1 MRFCDN
7 CAASLDGMR
16 PSARTCSAACRRAV
30 SRSAADALAA
40 RDAAAAA
47 LLLRERQALDALQSA
62 ATPEQRAAVDEELAR
77 IGEHVDRLF
86 TPHG

>member
-1 MRFCDN
+1 MPFCDN

-16 PSARTCSAACRRAV
+16 PSARTCSAA
-30 SRSAADALAA
+30 DTLAA

-47 LLLRERQALDALQSA
+47 LLLRERQALEGLQSA

-86 TPHG
+86 TAHG

>member
-30 SRSAADALAA
+30 SRSAADTLAA

-62 ATPEQRAAVDEELAR
+62 ATSEQRAAVAEELAR

-86 TPHG
+86 VAYG

>member
-1 MRFCDN
+1 MRFCDH
-7 CAASLDGMR
+7 CSVSLAGMR

-30 SRSAADALAA
+30 SRSAADTLAA

-47 LLLRERQALDALQSA
+47 LLLRERQAVEALQSA
-62 ATPEQRAAVDEELAR
+62 CTSEQRAAVNEELAR

-86 TPHG
+86 TAHG